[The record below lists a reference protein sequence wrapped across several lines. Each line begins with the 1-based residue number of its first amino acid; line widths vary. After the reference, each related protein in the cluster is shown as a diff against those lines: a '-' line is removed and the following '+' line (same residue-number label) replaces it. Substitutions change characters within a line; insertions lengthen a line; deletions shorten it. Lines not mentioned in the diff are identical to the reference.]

1 MNVIHDLVNIG
12 HCAQNGISGTSND
25 FCPLDI
31 SRIKKLLR
39 FPYGYKFADDFEPTE
54 DNFNLLIQSGV
65 ITPLYTIDGAN
76 FTTEADG
83 IQTIDG
89 GKNKLIE
96 KFPYKIEA
104 KLYNGIQGFQNTLT
118 IANANAHSFL
128 IVDVKGTIFGT
139 KGKDGKF
146 RPINSEFLHVGAYVG
161 AGAEAAYYMIDFQL
175 DRNQF
180 DTGLSGLR
188 TDDYDFEID
197 DIKGFTNLEISIS
210 TAPVTGD
217 TGFSFKVLR
226 KEDRVAQLGLSNIEL
241 KVYVDG
247 VAVISP
253 TISTATAQ
261 GVYTVSGLTAFT
273 LGQVVQ
279 VKTND
284 GTYNV
289 VDLAGV
295 LMKSNEAQTVVVA
308 P

>member
-226 KEDRVAQLGLSNIEL
+226 KEDRVAQIGLSNTEL
-241 KVYVDG
+241 SC
-247 VAVISP
+247 I
-253 TISTATAQ
+253 
-261 GVYTVSGLTAFT
+261 F
-273 LGQVVQ
+273 
-279 VKTND
+279 KTNTCTNQFFCSICQEQKD
-284 GTYNV
+284 TNPELFNIKTLICNHTFHNKCIKKWLSKNKTCPLCRL
-289 VDLAGV
+289 DLS
-295 LMKSNEAQTVVVA
+295 SN
-308 P
+308 